1 MRTIN
6 TLAELK
12 EERKRLNARKVFL
25 ESEIKMNYE
34 AIKEDLK
41 PLQLITKGAGKALS
55 SKDNSLFGDSI
66 GHITNL
72 VVKKIFLKNAGFL
85 TRMIVPF
92 LAKNV
97 ASNVAEEN
105 KPKITEWI
113 TDLIGRIKNRR
124 SNAEE
129 AAE

>member
-6 TLAELK
+6 TLKELR
-12 EERKRLNARKVFL
+12 EERERLYAKRAFL
-25 ESEIKMNYE
+25 ESEIRKGFDE
-34 AIKEDLK
+34 IKEDLK
-41 PLQLITKGAGKALS
+41 PLQMITKGAGKALS

-97 ASNVAEEN
+97 ASNIAEEN
-105 KPKITEWI
+105 KPKVSEWI
-113 TDLIGRIKNRR
+113 SDLIAKIKSRR
-124 SNAEE
+124 SQAQEPAE
-129 AAE
+129 